1 MSFLKSLLPV
11 GNKWFSLGHLGE
23 FYHLNTE
30 NSEQRSSTH
39 GMDFDNRMS
48 VSSL

>member
-1 MSFLKSLLPV
+1 MSFLKSLLPL
-11 GNKWFSLGHLGE
+11 GNKFSLGHVGE
-23 FYHLNTE
+23 LYHLNTE